1 MLKSFTIPEEDMLLV
16 QEADLHRTVSAIFQ
30 KLNVPQ
36 ADAEV
41 GASVLV
47 SADLRGIDSHGVSNQ
62 LRKYVT
68 DYNGGLLNPRPN
80 VRIVRETPATA
91 NIDSDR
97 GLGIITTPAAMEVAI
112 RKAQN
117 TGIGMVTV
125 HNGKHLGMAS
135 YHSMM
140 ALEHDMIGV
149 CMTSTRPSVLPTFGR
164 EPRLGTNPIAVA
176 APAKSEPP
184 FVLDI
189 ATSAVASNK
198 FDLAKRLEIDVEGGW
213 LSDESGTPI
222 MAPTPLPDVYHGLPL
237 GATRELG
244 SHKGYGLG
252 AVGRHPVRHSLRK
265 RLRHDIGSR
274 GQLFAHGSGLSHR
287 CFRPCRPVQGDDGRI
302 PANVEG
308 DTGRSRPRPRALRG
322 TPRVRGG
329 TRTQDQWHSPA
340 PRGSGLVQR
349 HMRRNGHTFPVDRV
363 SGGTCRHRDR

>member
-1 MLKSFTIPEEDMLLV
+1 MLKSFTIPEEDMLLA

-36 ADAEV
+36 ADAYV

-62 LRKYVT
+62 LRKYVA

-135 YHSMM
+135 YHAMM

-198 FDLAKRLEIDVEGGW
+198 FDLASRLGIDVEGGW
-213 LSDESGTPI
+213 LSDEEGTPI
-222 MAPTPLPDVYHGLPL
+222 MAATPLPDVFHGLPL

-252 AVGRHPVRHSLRK
+252 AVV
-265 RLRHDIGSR
+265 DILCGILS
-274 GQLFAHGSGLSHR
+274 GNGSGMTSGVVGNYSHM
-287 CFRPCRPVQGDDGRI
+287 VAAYRI
-302 PANVEG
+302 DAFAPADQFKEMM
-308 DTGRSRPRPRALRG
+308 DEFLRTLRE
-322 TPRVRGG
+322 TP
-329 TRTQDQWHSPA
+329 PA
-340 PRGSGLVQR
+340 P
-349 HMRRNGHTFPVDRV
+349 GHDRV
-363 SGGTCRHRDR
+363 LYAGLPEFEVEIERKANGIPLHREVIDWFRDICGEMDIPFLSAG